1 MEIVCSIYRPSSLLG
16 IGVYYDVHD
25 SAQQDKVLGTLEND
39 TIIAKEIPPGP
50 RKIWASTEV
59 KDETYIDAKPNKIE
73 CIKGSVGFGIIVG
86 HLNYMLLIKRLARM
100 ILEKLL
106 RAEVK

>member
-1 MEIVCSIYRPSSLLG
+1 MLYIYRPSSLLG

-50 RKIWASTEV
+50 RKIWARTEV

-86 HLNYMLLIKRLARM
+86 HPQLHVVDKATCENDIREIIKGRG
-100 ILEKLL
+100 K
-106 RAEVK
+106 